1 MRLIHCVWLLLLAFS
16 VFGCT
21 SGSEGGADSESVGSL
36 DSNTLALVNGVP
48 VYVSEFE
55 EFLDYSGAGE
65 ALAETR
71 KDLFQDYVTRRLIL
85 QEAISE
91 GTVVRSEEV
100 DEYVAQ
106 WTLAGFTEESIFEH
120 VREFLLVQKY
130 LSEKI
135 AGQTEVKL
143 QEVLNYYSLHEESF
157 IVEDQAHVWELLVDE
172 RSDAERMR
180 AQLVN
185 GDIRAFKEMAR
196 RYSKGITAQSG
207 GDLGVFTRGDLPEE
221 FEKVIFALKPGEIS
235 VPFLSSSGYHLF
247 LMEEWV
253 PRHAQKFFEV
263 QQQIFEELVAGKERV
278 ALEKFLNDLVRD
290 ASIEIYD
297 PKLQF

>member
-1 MRLIHCVWLLLLAFS
+1 VWLVLLAFS

-21 SGSEGGADSESVGSL
+21 SGSEDAADSESVGSL
-36 DSNTLALVNGVP
+36 DSNTLALVNGEP

-130 LSEKI
+130 LSEKV

-143 QEVLNYYSLHEESF
+143 QEVLNYYSRHEESF

-180 AQLVN
+180 AQLVD

-221 FEKVIFALKPGEIS
+221 FEKVIFALKPGQIS

-263 QQQIFEELVAGKERV
+263 QQQIFEELVAGKERA
-278 ALEKFLNDLVRD
+278 ALEEFLNDLVRN

>member
-1 MRLIHCVWLLLLAFS
+1 VWLVLLAFS

-21 SGSEGGADSESVGSL
+21 SGSEDAADSESVGSL
-36 DSNTLALVNGVP
+36 DSNTLALVNGEP

-130 LSEKI
+130 LSEKV

-143 QEVLNYYSLHEESF
+143 QEVLNYYSRHEESF

-180 AQLVN
+180 AQLVD

-196 RYSKGITAQSG
+196 RYSKGITAQS
-207 GDLGVFTRGDLPEE
+207 R
-221 FEKVIFALKPGEIS
+221 
-235 VPFLSSSGYHLF
+235 
-247 LMEEWV
+247 
-253 PRHAQKFFEV
+253 
-263 QQQIFEELVAGKERV
+263 
-278 ALEKFLNDLVRD
+278 
-290 ASIEIYD
+290 
-297 PKLQF
+297 